1 MVCCYKNIL
10 LNKSALMWLRRKSQW
25 PIKRSMAQSTA
36 SAVYIWKCHWAR
48 HWTPDWSLG
57 CLACHVGKCFEWSLR
72 LERCCISTVHLP
84 FDIWLDDSR
93 GLDRSSHSLSFS
105 VTLIFPPCHS
115 DAVGHPH
122 REPVCK
128 EKEVGKRGTEGERGD
143 EEAGQR
149 KIQLYRAVSPQWRWA
164 GTQQITMHSRRTG

>member
-57 CLACHVGKCFEWSLR
+57 CLACNVGKCFEWSLR

-93 GLDRSSHSLSFS
+93 GLDRSSRSLSFS
-105 VTLIFPPCHS
+105 VTLIFSSLPQWC
-115 DAVGHPH
+115 
-122 REPVCK
+122 
-128 EKEVGKRGTEGERGD
+128 RGTSAQR
-143 EEAGQR
+143 ASLQR
-149 KIQLYRAVSPQWRWA
+149 KGGWKERHR
-164 GTQQITMHSRRTG
+164 GRERRRGGWTEKNTTV